1 MTITLD
7 EICSLVRL
15 QLGIR
20 QVNGDDHLLENLDA
34 DSVDVV
40 NIVATAEEKYQIE
53 IDEAELTQ
61 LQTVSDL
68 HQLIQQKDVNGNKNI

>member
-1 MTITLD
+1 MIITLD
-7 EICSLVRL
+7 DICNLVRL

-20 QVNGDDHLLENLDA
+20 QVKGSDHLLENLGA
-34 DSVDVV
+34 DSVDMV

-68 HQLIQQKDVNGNKNI
+68 HQLIQQKDVIGN

>member
-1 MTITLD
+1 MIITLD
-7 EICSLVRL
+7 DICNLVRL

-20 QVNGDDHLLENLDA
+20 QVKGSDHLLENLGA
-34 DSVDVV
+34 DSVDMV

-53 IDEAELTQ
+53 VDEAELTQ

-68 HQLIQQKDVNGNKNI
+68 HQLIQQKDVIGN

>member
-1 MTITLD
+1 MTVTLND
-7 EICSLVRL
+7 ICKLVQL
-15 QLGIR
+15 QLGLQ
-20 QVNGDDHLLENLDA
+20 QVNGIDHILENLGA

-68 HQLIQQKDVNGNKNI
+68 YQLVQHHITTTNR